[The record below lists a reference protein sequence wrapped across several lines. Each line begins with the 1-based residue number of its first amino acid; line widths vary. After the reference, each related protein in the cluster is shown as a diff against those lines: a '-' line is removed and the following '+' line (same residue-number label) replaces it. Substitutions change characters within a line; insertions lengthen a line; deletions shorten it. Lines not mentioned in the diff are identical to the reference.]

1 MKINKKG
8 FAISTMLYGLI
19 FITIAI
25 FYMIINIVSDRNQT
39 NTQFVNEVREELS
52 VLVEQ
57 NRSLK
62 KRLFFM
68 IKSPK

>member
-52 VLVEQ
+52 VLDE
-57 NRSLK
+57 
-62 KRLFFM
+62 
-68 IKSPK
+68 